1 MLVANYVNTFE
12 RCYSVLA
19 VNLCINIILS
29 TLGAWGKTIGECLP
43 SPNPRAMMDYLKAL
57 DDVQEVYTR
66 HLALLVCDCGENV
79 LLLPLRIAQMH
90 G

>member
-12 RCYSVLA
+12 RYYSVLA
-19 VNLCINIILS
+19 VKLCINIILS

-43 SPNPRAMMDYLKAL
+43 SPNPPTCKGYDGLFKG
-57 DDVQEVYTR
+57 
-66 HLALLVCDCGENV
+66 LALLVCDCGENV